1 MSTLIS
7 IKVLRFISEYLVKM
21 TDLNALT
28 KAGLFEKNVPRYTSY
43 PTAPHF
49 HADVSGAEFTYWLE
63 TLDISKPVSL
73 YIHIPF
79 CERLCWFCACR
90 TQGVTTLSPVAAY
103 VDVLLEEIAMFKATR
118 PEGLKLGRLHFGGGS
133 PTILTPELIDKLM
146 VAILDATPFDE
157 DYEFSVEID
166 PTACND
172 AKIEAF
178 ARGGMNRASIGV
190 QDFNPKVQEAIGR
203 PQSYELTRDTVE
215 SLRRHGIESVNIDMV
230 YGLPY
235 QGLDELINTVEL
247 VQSLAPDRV
256 ALFGYAHVPWMA
268 KRQKMISEESLPGA
282 HARFEQ
288 AETAAEMFAASGMD
302 AIGIDHFAKPEDSL
316 AIAARDGHLRRNFQ
330 GYTDDRCIALIG
342 LGASSIS
349 RFPQGY
355 VQNNAA
361 TTNYIKSITS
371 GDWSAAKGFSLGI
384 ADQVRARAIETLMC
398 DFRIDLEAL
407 TAIYGDFAKP
417 VQADCERL
425 AVSYQGFVTLNNDRF
440 VILPEGRALTRIIAA
455 GFDAFNAPN
464 HRHSSAI

>member
-7 IKVLRFISEYLVKM
+7 IKEFALISDYSSKM

-28 KAGLFEKNVPRYTSY
+28 AAGLFDKNVPRYTSY

-49 HADVSGAEFTYWLE
+49 HADVGRPDFAFWLE
-63 TLDISKPVSL
+63 DLDTAKPVSL

-90 TQGVTTLSPVAAY
+90 TQGVTSISPVAAY
-103 VDVLLEEIAMFKATR
+103 VDVLLKEIAMFKATR
-118 PEGLKLGRLHFGGGS
+118 PAGLKLGRLHFGGGS

-146 VAILDATPFDE
+146 AAILDATPFDT

-172 AKIEAF
+172 EKIAAF

-203 PQSYELTRDTVE
+203 PQSYALTRDTVE
-215 SLRRHGIESVNIDMV
+215 ALRRHGVPSVNIDMV

-235 QGLDELINTVEL
+235 QGLSELKNTVEL
-247 VQSLAPDRV
+247 VQSLSPDRV

-268 KRQKMISEESLPGA
+268 KRQKMIPEDSLPGP
-282 HARFEQ
+282 HERFEQ
-288 AETAAEMFAASGMD
+288 AETAAAIFAASGMD
-302 AIGIDHFAKPEDSL
+302 VIGIDHFAKPDDSL
-316 AIAARDGHLRRNFQ
+316 AVAARNGQLRRNFQ

-355 VQNNAA
+355 IQNNAA
-361 TTNYIKSITS
+361 TTNYIKSIQS
-371 GDWSAAKGFSLGI
+371 GDWSAARGFALGM
-384 ADQVRARAIETLMC
+384 ADQVRARAIEALMC
-398 DFRIDLEAL
+398 DFEINLEAL
-407 TAIYGDFAKP
+407 KSTCGDFAKP
-417 VQADCERL
+417 VKADCKRL
-425 AVSYQGFVTLNNDRF
+425 TKTYPAFVELNNKTFR
-440 VILPEGRALTRIIAA
+440 IRPEGRPLTRIIAS

>member
-7 IKVLRFISEYLVKM
+7 IKVQRLICDYSTRM
-21 TDLNALT
+21 TELNSLER
-28 KAGLFEKNVPRYTSY
+28 AGLFEKNVPRYTSY

-49 HADVSGAEFTYWLE
+49 HADVGRPDFAFWLE

-90 TQGVTTLSPVAAY
+90 TQGVTSISPVAAY
-103 VDVLLEEIAMFKATR
+103 VDVLLDEIAMFKATR

-133 PTILTPELIDKLM
+133 PTILTPELIDTLM
-146 VAILDATPFDE
+146 AAILDATPFDA

-172 AKIEAF
+172 AKIAAF

-203 PQSYELTRDTVE
+203 PQTYELTRDTVNA
-215 SLRRHGIESVNIDMV
+215 LRRHGVPSVNIDMV

-235 QGLDELINTVEL
+235 QGLAELKNTVEL
-247 VQSLAPDRV
+247 VQSLNPDRV

-268 KRQKMISEESLPGA
+268 KRQQMISEDSLPGA

-288 AETAAEMFAASGMD
+288 AETAAAMFAATGMD
-302 AIGIDHFAKPEDSL
+302 VIGIDHFAKPTDSL
-316 AIAARDGHLRRNFQ
+316 AIAARNGHLRRNFQ

-355 VQNNAA
+355 IQNNAA
-361 TTNYIKSITS
+361 TTNYIKSIQS
-371 GDWSAAKGFSLGI
+371 GDWSAAKGFALGM
-384 ADQVRARAIETLMC
+384 ADQVRARAIEALMC
-398 DFRIDLEAL
+398 DFEIDLTAL
-407 TAIYGDFAKP
+407 ESKYGDFAKP
-417 VQADCERL
+417 VKADCKRL
-425 AVSYQGFVTLNNDRF
+425 AKDYAAFVTLKDNHFR
-440 VILPEGRALTRIIAA
+440 ILPQGRPLTRIIAA

>member
-1 MSTLIS
+1 MSRLIS
-7 IKVLRFISEYLVKM
+7 IKVFGLICDYSTGM

-28 KAGLFEKNVPRYTSY
+28 RAGLFDKNVPRYTSY

-49 HADVSGAEFTYWLE
+49 HGDVGRAQYAFWLE

-118 PEGLKLGRLHFGGGS
+118 PGGLKLGRLHFGGGS
-133 PTILTPELIDKLM
+133 PTILSPELIDKLM
-146 VAILDATPFDE
+146 AAILDATPFDE

-172 AKIEAF
+172 EKIAAF

-203 PQSYELTRDTVE
+203 PQSYEITRDTVE
-215 SLRRHGIESVNIDMV
+215 ALRRHGVPSVNIDMV

-235 QGLDELINTVEL
+235 QGLDELKNTVNQVL
-247 VQSLAPDRV
+247 SLSPDRV

-268 KRQKMISEESLPGA
+268 KRQKMIPEDSLPA
-282 HARFEQ
+282 PLERFEQ
-288 AETAAEMFAASGMD
+288 SEVAARMFADSGMD
-302 AIGIDHFAKPEDSL
+302 VIGIDHFAKPDDSL
-316 AIAARDGHLRRNFQ
+316 AIAARNGHLRRNFQ
-330 GYTDDRCIALIG
+330 GYTDDRCAALIG

-355 VQNNAA
+355 IQNNAA
-361 TTNYIKSITS
+361 TTNYIKSIRS
-371 GDWSAAKGFSLGI
+371 GEWSAARGFALGM
-384 ADQVRARAIETLMC
+384 ADQVRAKAIETLMC
-398 DFRIDLEAL
+398 DFEIDIDALEAG
-407 TAIYGDFAKP
+407 YGDFAKP
-417 VQADCERL
+417 VRADCKRL
-425 AVSYQGFVTLNNDRF
+425 VKTYPEFVEFNAGRFRIRHQGR
-440 VILPEGRALTRIIAA
+440 PLTRIIAA
-455 GFDAFNAPN
+455 GFDAFNAPGD
-464 HRHSSAI
+464 RHSRAI

>member
-7 IKVLRFISEYLVKM
+7 IKVSLVISEYSVKM

-28 KAGLFEKNVPRYTSY
+28 EAGLFDKNVPRYTSY

-49 HADVSGAEFTYWLE
+49 HGDVGGANFAFWLE
-63 TLDISKPVSL
+63 TLDTAKPVSL

-90 TQGVTTLSPVAAY
+90 TQGVTTLSPVEAY

-133 PTILTPELIDKLM
+133 PTILSPALIDKLM
-146 VAILDATPFDE
+146 AAILDATPFD
-157 DYEFSVEID
+157 DAYEFSVEID

-203 PQSYELTRDTVE
+203 PQTYELTRDTVE
-215 SLRRHGIESVNIDMV
+215 SLRQHGITSVNIDMV
-230 YGLPY
+230 YGLPF
-235 QGLDELINTVEL
+235 QGLAELKNTVEL
-247 VQSLAPDRV
+247 VQSLTPDRV

-268 KRQKMISEESLPGA
+268 KRQQMISEDSLPGA
-282 HARFEQ
+282 HDRFEQ
-288 AETAAEMFAASGMD
+288 AEVAAQMFADSGMD
-302 AIGIDHFAKPEDSL
+302 VIGIDHFARPEDSL
-316 AIAARDGHLRRNFQ
+316 AIAARNGHLRRNFQ
-330 GYTDDRCIALIG
+330 GYTDDRCVALIG

-355 VQNNAA
+355 IQNNAA
-361 TTNYIKSITS
+361 TTNYIKSIGS
-371 GDWSAAKGFSLGI
+371 GIGQRPKALPLATQTKRG
-384 ADQVRARAIETLMC
+384 RARL
-398 DFRIDLEAL
+398 
-407 TAIYGDFAKP
+407 KP
-417 VQADCERL
+417 
-425 AVSYQGFVTLNNDRF
+425 
-440 VILPEGRALTRIIAA
+440 
-455 GFDAFNAPN
+455 
-464 HRHSSAI
+464 

>member
-1 MSTLIS
+1 MSSLIS
-7 IKVLRFISEYLVKM
+7 IKVSRVICDYSTIM

-28 KAGLFEKNVPRYTSY
+28 QAGLFEKNVPRYTSY

-49 HADVSGAEFTYWLE
+49 HGDVGRPDFAFWLE

-90 TQGVTTLSPVAAY
+90 TQGVTSISPVANY
-103 VDVLLEEIAMFKATR
+103 IEVLLKEIAMFKETR

-146 VAILDATPFDE
+146 AAILDATPFDE
-157 DYEFSVEID
+157 SYEFSVEID

-172 AKIEAF
+172 EKIAAF

-215 SLRRHGIESVNIDMV
+215 ALRRHGVPSVNIDMV

-235 QGLDELINTVEL
+235 QGLAELKNTVEL
-247 VQSLAPDRV
+247 VQSLSPDRV

-268 KRQKMISEESLPGA
+268 KRQRMIPEESLPGA
-282 HARFEQ
+282 HERFEQ
-288 AETAAEMFAASGMD
+288 AETAAAMFAASGMD
-302 AIGIDHFAKPEDSL
+302 VIGIDHFAKPDDSL
-316 AIAARDGHLRRNFQ
+316 AIAARTGALRRNFQ
-330 GYTDDRCIALIG
+330 GYTDDRCVALIG

-355 VQNNAA
+355 IQNNAA
-361 TTNYIKSITS
+361 TTNYIKSIES
-371 GDWSAAKGFSLGI
+371 GDWSAAKGFALGM

-398 DFRIDLEAL
+398 DFAIDLEAL
-407 TAIYGDFAKP
+407 KATYGDFANP
-417 VQADCERL
+417 VKADCKRL
-425 AVSYQGFVTLNNDRF
+425 AKTYPGFVRLKGERF
-440 VILPEGRALTRIIAA
+440 EILPEGRPLTRIIAA

>member
-1 MSTLIS
+1 
-7 IKVLRFISEYLVKM
+7 M
-21 TDLNALT
+21 TDLNALSE
-28 KAGLFEKNVPRYTSY
+28 AGLFDKNVPRYTSY

-49 HADVSGAEFTYWLE
+49 HADVGGPEFTYWLE
-63 TLDISKPVSL
+63 TLDTEKPVSL

-90 TQGVTTLSPVAAY
+90 TQGVTTLSPVEAY

-133 PTILTPELIDKLM
+133 PTILTPALIDKLM
-146 VAILDATPFDE
+146 AAILDSTPFDT

-203 PQSYELTRDTVE
+203 PQTYELTRDTVE
-215 SLRRHGIESVNIDMV
+215 SLRRHGINSVNIDMV
-230 YGLPY
+230 YGLPF
-235 QGLDELINTVEL
+235 QGLDELKNTVEL
-247 VQSLAPDRV
+247 VLSLTPDRV

-268 KRQKMISEESLPGA
+268 KRQKMIDEDSLPGA
-282 HARFEQ
+282 HERFEQ
-288 AETAAEMFAASGMD
+288 AEVAAQMFANSGMD
-302 AIGIDHFAKPEDSL
+302 VIGIDHFAKPSDSL
-316 AIAARDGHLRRNFQ
+316 AIAARNGHLRRNFQ

-355 VQNNAA
+355 IQNNAA

-398 DFRIDLEAL
+398 DFEIDLQAL
-407 TAIYGDFAKP
+407 TATYGDFAKP
-417 VQADCERL
+417 VQADCKRL
-425 AVSYQGFVTLNNDRF
+425 AKDYQGFASLINNRF
-440 VILPEGRALTRIIAA
+440 VILPEGRSLTRIIAS
-455 GFDAFNAPN
+455 GLDAFNAPN

>member
-1 MSTLIS
+1 
-7 IKVLRFISEYLVKM
+7 M
-21 TDLNALT
+21 TDLNALSE
-28 KAGLFEKNVPRYTSY
+28 AGLFDKNVPRYTSY

-49 HADVSGAEFTYWLE
+49 HADVGGPEFAFWLE

-90 TQGVTTLSPVAAY
+90 TQGVTTLSPVEAY

-118 PEGLKLGRLHFGGGS
+118 PEDLKLGRLHFGGGS

-146 VAILDATPFDE
+146 VAILDATPFDA

-215 SLRRHGIESVNIDMV
+215 SLRRHGINSVNIDMV
-230 YGLPY
+230 YGLPH
-235 QGLDELINTVEL
+235 QGLDELKNTVDL

-268 KRQKMISEESLPGA
+268 KRQKMIPEESLPGA

-316 AIAARDGHLRRNFQ
+316 AIAARNGHLRRNFQ

-355 VQNNAA
+355 IQNNAA

-398 DFRIDLEAL
+398 DFEIDLKAL
-407 TAIYGDFAKP
+407 TATYGDFSKP
-417 VQADCERL
+417 VQADCMRL
-425 AVSYQGFVTLNNDRF
+425 AEEYQGFVAFNNDRF
-440 VILPEGRALTRIIAA
+440 VILPEGRALTRIIAS

>member
-1 MSTLIS
+1 
-7 IKVLRFISEYLVKM
+7 M
-21 TDLNALT
+21 TDLNALSD
-28 KAGLFEKNVPRYTSY
+28 AGLFEKNVPRYTSY

-49 HADVSGAEFTYWLE
+49 HGDVGSANFAFWLE

-90 TQGVTTLSPVAAY
+90 TQGVTTLSPVEAY
-103 VDVLLEEIAMFKATR
+103 VDVLLQEIALFKATR

-133 PTILTPELIDKLM
+133 PTILTPALIDKIM
-146 VAILDATPFDE
+146 AAILDATPFDKE
-157 DYEFSVEID
+157 YEFSVEID

-172 AKIEAF
+172 EKIEAF

-203 PQSYELTRDTVE
+203 PQSYELTRDTVGA
-215 SLRRHGIESVNIDMV
+215 LRRNGIESVNIDMV
-230 YGLPY
+230 YGLPF
-235 QGLDELINTVEL
+235 QGLDELKNTVEL

-268 KRQKMISEESLPGA
+268 KRQQMIPEESLPGA
-282 HARFEQ
+282 HERFEQ
-288 AETAAEMFAASGMD
+288 AETAAKMFVDYGMD
-302 AIGIDHFAKPEDSL
+302 VIGIDHFAKPEDSL
-316 AIAARDGHLRRNFQ
+316 AIAARNGHLRRNFQ
-330 GYTDDRCIALIG
+330 GYTDDRCVALIG

-355 VQNNAA
+355 IQNNAA
-361 TTNYIKSITS
+361 TTNYIKSITL
-371 GDWSAAKGFSLGI
+371 GDWSAAKGFSLGMT
-384 ADQVRARAIETLMC
+384 DQVRARAIEALMC
-398 DFRIDLEAL
+398 DFEIDLEEI
-407 TAIYGDFAKP
+407 TATFGDFAKP
-417 VQADCERL
+417 VKADCVRL
-425 AVSYQGFVTLNNDRF
+425 AKEYKGFVTFKKGRF
-440 VILPEGRALTRIIAA
+440 KVLPEGRALTRILAS

>member
-1 MSTLIS
+1 MSSLIS
-7 IKVLRFISEYLVKM
+7 IKVLPLICDYSTKM
-21 TDLNALT
+21 TDLKALET
-28 KAGLFEKNVPRYTSY
+28 AGLFDKNVPRYTSY

-49 HADVSGAEFTYWLE
+49 HADVGRPEFAFWLE
-63 TLDISKPVSL
+63 TLDTSKPVSL

-103 VDVLLEEIAMFKATR
+103 VDVLLQEIAMFKQTR

-133 PTILTPELIDKLM
+133 PTILTPDLIDTLM
-146 VAILDATPFDE
+146 DAILDATPFDA

-203 PQSYELTRDTVE
+203 PQTYELTRDTVE
-215 SLRRHGIESVNIDMV
+215 SLRRHGVPSVNIDMV

-235 QGLDELINTVEL
+235 QGLAELKNTVEL
-247 VQSLAPDRV
+247 VQSLNPDRV

-268 KRQKMISEESLPGA
+268 KRQQMIPEESLPGA

-288 AETAAEMFAASGMD
+288 AETAAKMFADSGMD
-302 AIGIDHFAKPEDSL
+302 VIGIDHFAKPEDSL
-316 AIAARDGHLRRNFQ
+316 AVAARNGHLRRNFQ
-330 GYTDDRCIALIG
+330 GYTDDRCVALIG

-355 VQNNAA
+355 IQNNAA
-361 TTNYIKSITS
+361 TTNYIKSIQS
-371 GDWSAAKGFSLGI
+371 GDWSAAKGFALGM
-384 ADQVRARAIETLMC
+384 ADQVRARAIEALMC
-398 DFRIDLEAL
+398 DFEIDLSAL
-407 TAIYGDFAKP
+407 KTTYGDFAKP
-417 VQADCERL
+417 VKADCKRL
-425 AVSYQGFVTLNNDRF
+425 VKAYVGFVELKGDRF
-440 VILPEGRALTRIIAA
+440 RILPEGRPLTRIIAA

>member
-7 IKVLRFISEYLVKM
+7 IKDSRLICDYSTGM
-21 TDLNALT
+21 TDLNALAR
-28 KAGLFEKNVPRYTSY
+28 AGLFEKNVPRYTSY

-49 HADVSGAEFTYWLE
+49 HADVGRPDFAFWLE
-63 TLDISKPVSL
+63 RLDTTKPVSL

-90 TQGVTTLSPVAAY
+90 TQGVTSISPVAHY
-103 VDVLLEEIAMFKATR
+103 IEVLLKEIAMFKETR

-146 VAILDATPFDE
+146 AAILDATPFDE

-172 AKIEAF
+172 EKIAAF

-215 SLRRHGIESVNIDMV
+215 TLRRHGVPSVNIDMV

-235 QGLDELINTVEL
+235 QGMEALETTVEQVL
-247 VQSLAPDRV
+247 SLSPDRV

-268 KRQKMISEESLPGA
+268 KRQKMIPEASLPSPQT
-282 HARFEQ
+282 RFRQ
-288 AETAAEMFAASGMD
+288 AQTAARMFTGSGME
-302 AIGIDHFAKPEDSL
+302 AIGIDHFARPGDSL
-316 AIAARDGHLRRNFQ
+316 AIAARTGGLRRNFQ
-330 GYTDDRCIALIG
+330 GYTDDRCVALIG
-342 LGASSIS
+342 LGASAIS

-355 VQNNAA
+355 IQNNAA
-361 TTNYIKSITS
+361 TTNYIKSIES
-371 GDWSAAKGFSLGI
+371 GDWSAARGFALGM
-384 ADQVRARAIETLMC
+384 ADQVRARAIEALMC
-398 DFRIDLEAL
+398 DFEIDLEAL
-407 TAIYGDFAKP
+407 QSAYGDFANP
-417 VQADCERL
+417 VKADCKRM
-425 AVSYQGFVTLNNDRF
+425 ARTYPAFVEFNTETFR
-440 VILPEGRALTRIIAA
+440 ILPAGRPLTRIIAS

>member
-7 IKVLRFISEYLVKM
+7 IKATHLICDYSTKM

-49 HADVSGAEFTYWLE
+49 HGDVGGAEFAFWLE
-63 TLDISKPVSL
+63 TLDILKPVSL

-90 TQGVTTLSPVAAY
+90 TQGVTTLSPVEAY

-133 PTILTPELIDKLM
+133 PTILTPALIDKLM
-146 VAILDATPFDE
+146 AAILDATPFDE

-166 PTACND
+166 PTACD
-172 AKIEAF
+172 DDKIEAF
-178 ARGGMNRASIGV
+178 ARSGMNRASIGV

-215 SLRRHGIESVNIDMV
+215 ALRHHGINSVNIDMV

-235 QGLDELINTVEL
+235 QGLDELKNTVEL
-247 VQSLAPDRV
+247 VQSLSPDRV

-268 KRQKMISEESLPGA
+268 KRQKMIPEESLPGA
-282 HARFEQ
+282 HDRFEQ
-288 AETAAEMFAASGMD
+288 AEVAARMFADKGMD
-302 AIGIDHFAKPEDSL
+302 VIGIDHFAKPSDSL
-316 AIAARDGHLRRNFQ
+316 AIAARNGHLRRNFQ

-355 VQNNAA
+355 IQNNAA

-371 GDWSAAKGFSLGI
+371 GDWSAAKGFSLGMT
-384 ADQVRARAIETLMC
+384 DQIRARAIEALMC
-398 DFRIDLEAL
+398 DFEINLEAL
-407 TAIYGDFAKP
+407 AAVYGDFVKP
-417 VQADCERL
+417 VRADCARL
-425 AVSYQGFVTLNNDRF
+425 ARAYKGFVSHKDDRF
-440 VILPEGRALTRIIAA
+440 KILPEGRALTRIIAS

>member
-7 IKVLRFISEYLVKM
+7 IKDSRLICEYLVKM
-21 TDLNALT
+21 TDLNALSE
-28 KAGLFEKNVPRYTSY
+28 AGLFDKNVPRYTSY

-49 HADVSGAEFTYWLE
+49 HADVGGAEFTYWLE

-90 TQGVTTLSPVAAY
+90 TQGVTTLSPVEAY

-133 PTILTPELIDKLM
+133 PTILTPALIDTLM
-146 VAILDATPFDE
+146 AAILDATPFDAE
-157 DYEFSVEID
+157 YEFSVEID

-172 AKIEAF
+172 AKIAAF

-190 QDFNPKVQEAIGR
+190 QDFNPKVQAAIGR
-203 PQSYELTRDTVE
+203 PQTYELTRDTVE
-215 SLRRHGIESVNIDMV
+215 SLRRHGIASVNIDMV
-230 YGLPY
+230 YGLPF
-235 QGLDELINTVEL
+235 QGLAELKNTVEL
-247 VQSLAPDRV
+247 VQSLTPDRV

-268 KRQKMISEESLPGA
+268 KRQKMISEDALPGA
-282 HARFEQ
+282 HERFEQ
-288 AETAAEMFAASGMD
+288 AEMAAQMFASSGMD
-302 AIGIDHFAKPEDSL
+302 VIGIDHFAKPEDSL
-316 AIAARDGHLRRNFQ
+316 AVAARNGHLRRNFQ
-330 GYTDDRCIALIG
+330 GYTDDRCVALIG

-361 TTNYIKSITS
+361 TTNYIKSIGS
-371 GDWSAAKGFSLGI
+371 GDWSAAKGFALGPT
-384 ADQVRARAIETLMC
+384 DQARARAIEALMC
-398 DFRIDLEAL
+398 DFEIDLEAL
-407 TAIYGDFAKP
+407 KADFGDFAKP
-417 VQADCERL
+417 IEADCKRL
-425 AVSYQGFVTLNNDRF
+425 AKTYLGFVTLEKDHFR
-440 VILPEGRALTRIIAA
+440 ILPEGRPLARIIAA

>member
-7 IKVLRFISEYLVKM
+7 IKVRHLICDYSTRM
-21 TDLNALT
+21 TELKSLER
-28 KAGLFEKNVPRYTSY
+28 AGLFEKNVPRYTSY

-49 HADVSGAEFTYWLE
+49 HADVGRPDFAFWLE

-103 VDVLLEEIAMFKATR
+103 VDVLLDEIAMFKATR

-146 VAILDATPFDE
+146 AAILDATPFDA

-172 AKIEAF
+172 EKIAAF

-215 SLRRHGIESVNIDMV
+215 SLRRHGVPSVNIDMV

-235 QGLDELINTVEL
+235 QGIDELKNTVKL
-247 VQSLAPDRV
+247 VQSLTPDRV

-268 KRQKMISEESLPGA
+268 KRQNMIKEDSLPGA
-282 HARFEQ
+282 HERFQQ
-288 AETAAEMFAASGMD
+288 AEAAAKMFASSGMD
-302 AIGIDHFAKPEDSL
+302 VIGIDHFAKPTDSL
-316 AIAARDGHLRRNFQ
+316 AIAARNGHLRRNFQ

-355 VQNNAA
+355 IQNNAA
-361 TTNYIKSITS
+361 TTNYIKSIQS
-371 GDWSAAKGFSLGI
+371 GDWSAARGFALGM
-384 ADQVRARAIETLMC
+384 ADQVRARAIEALMC
-398 DFRIDLEAL
+398 DFEIDLEAL
-407 TAIYGDFAKP
+407 KATYGDFSKP
-417 VQADCERL
+417 VKADCKRL
-425 AVSYQGFVTLNNDRF
+425 AKTYPTFVEFNGKTFR
-440 VILPEGRALTRIIAA
+440 ILPDGRPLTRIIAS

>member
-1 MSTLIS
+1 
-7 IKVLRFISEYLVKM
+7 M

-28 KAGLFEKNVPRYTSY
+28 TAGLFDKNVPRYTSY

-49 HADVSGAEFTYWLE
+49 HADVGRPNFAFWLE

-90 TQGVTTLSPVAAY
+90 TQGVTTLSPVVAY
-103 VDVLLEEIAMFKATR
+103 VDVLLKEIAMFKKTR

-133 PTILTPELIDKLM
+133 PTILTPELIDTLM
-146 VAILDATPFDE
+146 AAILDATPFDE

-178 ARGGMNRASIGV
+178 VRGGMNRASIGV
-190 QDFNPKVQEAIGR
+190 QDFNPKVQAAIGR
-203 PQSYELTRDTVE
+203 PQTYELTRDTVE
-215 SLRRHGIESVNIDMV
+215 SLRRHGVPSVNIDMV
-230 YGLPY
+230 YGLPF
-235 QGLDELINTVEL
+235 QGLDELKNTVEL
-247 VQSLAPDRV
+247 VQSLNPDRV

-268 KRQKMISEESLPGA
+268 KRQQMISEDSLPGA

-288 AETAAEMFAASGMD
+288 AETAAKMFADSGMEI
-302 AIGIDHFAKPEDSL
+302 IGIDHFAKPEDSL
-316 AIAARDGHLRRNFQ
+316 SIAARNGHLRRNFQ
-330 GYTDDRCIALIG
+330 GYTDDRCVALIG

-355 VQNNAA
+355 IQNNAA
-361 TTNYIKSITS
+361 TTNYIQSINA
-371 GDWSAAKGFSLGI
+371 GDWSAAKGFSLGM
-384 ADQVRARAIETLMC
+384 ADQVRARAIEALMC
-398 DFRIDLEAL
+398 DFEVDIEAL
-407 TAIYGDFAKP
+407 KADFGDFAKP
-417 VQADCERL
+417 VRADCKRL
-425 AVSYQGFVTLNNDRF
+425 AKTYRGFVEFKKGHFR
-440 VILPEGRALTRIIAA
+440 ILPAGRPLTRIIAA

>member
-1 MSTLIS
+1 MTNLKALST
-7 IKVLRFISEYLVKM
+7 
-21 TDLNALT
+21 
-28 KAGLFEKNVPRYTSY
+28 AGLFEKNVPRYTSY

-49 HADVSGAEFTYWLE
+49 HAEIGRPDFAFWLE

-90 TQGVTTLSPVAAY
+90 TQGVTSLSPVAAY
-103 VDVLLEEIAMFKATR
+103 VDVLLAEIAMFKATR
-118 PEGLKLGRLHFGGGS
+118 PAGLKLGRLHFGGGS

-146 VAILDATPFDE
+146 AAILDATPFDE

-172 AKIEAF
+172 AKIAAF

-190 QDFNPKVQEAIGR
+190 QDFNPKVQAAIGR
-203 PQSYELTRDTVE
+203 PQTYELTRDTVE
-215 SLRRHGIESVNIDMV
+215 ALRRHGVPSVNIDMV
-230 YGLPY
+230 YGLPF
-235 QGLDELINTVEL
+235 QGLAELENTVKL
-247 VQSLAPDRV
+247 VQSLSPDRV

-268 KRQKMISEESLPGA
+268 KRQKMIPEKSLPGA
-282 HARFEQ
+282 HERFKQ
-288 AETAAEMFAASGMD
+288 AQTAAKMFAASGLD
-302 AIGIDHFAKPEDSL
+302 VIGIDHFAKPEDSL
-316 AIAARDGHLRRNFQ
+316 AVAARNGELRRNFQ

-355 VQNNAA
+355 IQNNAA
-361 TTNYIKSITS
+361 TTNYIKSIQS
-371 GDWSAAKGFSLGI
+371 GDWSAARGFALGM
-384 ADQVRARAIETLMC
+384 ADQTRARAIEALMC
-398 DFRIDLEAL
+398 DFEIDLEAL
-407 TAIYGDFAKP
+407 KTSYGDFAKP
-417 VQADCERL
+417 IKADCKRMVKTYPSFVRL
-425 AVSYQGFVTLNNDRF
+425 NGNHFQ
-440 VILPEGRALTRIIAA
+440 ILPEGRPLTRIIAS